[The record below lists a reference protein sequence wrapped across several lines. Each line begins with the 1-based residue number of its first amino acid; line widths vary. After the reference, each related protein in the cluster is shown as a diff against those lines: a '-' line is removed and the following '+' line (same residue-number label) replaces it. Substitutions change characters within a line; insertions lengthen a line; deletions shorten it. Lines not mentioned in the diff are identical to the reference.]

1 MSIKWF
7 KPELDSWKPPLK
19 MSVSEWSDTFR
30 ILDPISSAEAG
41 KWKTSRTP
49 YLREAMDAF
58 NNDNIEEIVLC
69 FGAQLGKTE
78 AILNMILYVIEHN
91 PAPTMLLYPIEGL
104 AEFASEN
111 RITPAIRL
119 IPQIT
124 ELWRENDSQ
133 KLEIKFNHGMFLAL
147 AGANSP
153 AKLASKPIKY
163 VFMDEIDKFPGWSGD
178 EASPIALAQE
188 RTKTFYGKKIIKVS
202 TPTVNTGNIWLAYQ
216 QCDARK
222 EFYVPCPHC
231 GHYQVLK
238 LGQIKCLDSDN
249 PKDTAYYECLN
260 CKDMIFDK
268 HKQQMMLAG
277 RWDIEERNTSGKIR
291 KVGYHLSSIYSPWIT
306 FGDVLDKFLSSKSY
320 PELLMNF
327 INSWLAEPWVNQA
340 TKLDPNIIY
349 EKQTEHQRKYI
360 PEQAIAV
367 TAGVDMQKGNFYYTV
382 RAWGNGMSSWL
393 VDYGRAETFAEVR
406 RKLIDTPY
414 PIENEGGNKFIDKIA
429 IDSGNWTEEV
439 YDFCYYH
446 SDVCIPIKGSSH
458 PQSTKIKITSLDK
471 KGRFGLKLYV
481 LDTSKYKDF
490 IFARMKVPIDQIGSW
505 NVCDEIEAEYVEQ
518 VTAEQKIQIINKKTG
533 AVREEWQKIT
543 SHADN
548 HYLDCEVYA
557 AAAADVYDVRD
568 IYTIKQ
574 MIEER
579 RQNRAPEPE
588 EQPKEQPKKEQFV
601 KRTSNWLKRPVY

>member
-1 MSIKWF
+1 MSVVKWL
-7 KPELDSWKPPLK
+7 KQELESWKPPLK
-19 MSVSEWSDTFR
+19 MSVSDWADMFR
-30 ILDPISSAEAG
+30 ILDQMSSAEAG

-49 YLREAMDAF
+49 YLREPMDAF
-58 NNDNIEEIVLC
+58 NDDNIEEIVLC

-78 AILNMILYVIEHN
+78 ALLNMILYVIEHQ
-91 PAPTMLLYPIEGL
+91 PAPTMLLYPIEAL

-216 QCDARK
+216 QCDVRK
-222 EFYVPCPHC
+222 EFSVPCPHC
-231 GHYQVLK
+231 SHYQILK
-238 LGQIKCLDSDN
+238 LNNIKCLDAEN
-249 PKDTAYYECLN
+249 PKDSAYYECEQ
-260 CKDMIFDK
+260 CHEMIFDK
-268 HKQQMMLAG
+268 HKQQMTLAG
-277 RWDIEERNTSGKIR
+277 RWEFTEGNKTKAR

-306 FGDVLDKFLSSKSY
+306 FGEVLDKFLISKAY

-340 TKLDPNIIY
+340 SKIDPNVIY
-349 EKQTEHQRKYI
+349 EKQTEHLRKYV
-360 PEQAIAV
+360 PEKTIAL
-367 TAGVDMQKGNFYYTV
+367 TAGVDVQKTHLYYTV
-382 RAWGNGMSSWL
+382 RAWGNNMTSWL
-393 VDYGRAETFAEVR
+393 VDYGRVETLEELR

-414 PIENEGGNKFIDKIA
+414 PVENDGGNRFIDKIA
-429 IDSGNWTEEV
+429 VDSGYESDKI
-439 YDFCYYH
+439 YDFCHYH
-446 SDVCIPIKGSSH
+446 SNVCIPVKGSS
-458 PQSTKIKITSLDK
+458 QRQEQKYKIRSLDD
-471 KGRFGLKLYV
+471 KGKHGLKLYLV
-481 LDTSKYKDF
+481 DTYKYKDF
-490 IFARMKVPIDQIGSW
+490 IFGRIKMPVEVIGSW
-505 NVCDEIEAEYVEQ
+505 NVCVDIEAEYADQ
-518 VTAEQKIQIINKKTG
+518 ITAEQKVQIINKRTG
-533 AVREEWQKIT
+533 QHREEWQKIT
-543 SHADN
+543 SHAAN

-557 AAAADVYDVRD
+557 TVAADVYDVRD
-568 IYTIKQ
+568 LYTVYQ
-574 MIEER
+574 MREEL
-579 RQNRAPEPE
+579 RQNRPPEE
-588 EQPKEQPKKEQFV
+588 EQPKEQPKKEPFI
-601 KRTSNWLKRPVY
+601 KRRTSNWLQR